1 MSRRQ
6 DIDQIRGLAILL
18 MIMVHAAATWAPV
31 DASTTSLLALI
42 VASLGG
48 LAAPL
53 FVTVGGWVTV
63 QSTWTLRKALIRF
76 VFLMIAQFFV
86 NITASHLFDPF
97 TPGVLSL
104 FAILYL
110 LAPIWV
116 RIAQNSIA
124 FGATLVLIGII
135 NTVLSPGDSSLSWND
150 RVEAITII
158 QFLSH
163 LLVTGTYP
171 LFPWMFFSI
180 LGAGINIYAPTIKRL
195 GLVIVSGLF
204 LCILFLYESIQTG
217 IPFAQPRGEAILTF
231 FPANTPFLIGAC
243 TGVLILWLL
252 LENRLPFRGLHHLGQ
267 LSLTLYLIHFI
278 PIYLGA
284 DVVLVWSMAVPV
296 VMVFTLVWWPLSVF
310 WRTWFPTYSLEYA
323 LRQMSRHEEE
333 RAPYGALP
341 RHDML

>member
-18 MIMVHAAATWAPV
+18 MIMVHAAATWAPA

-63 QSTWTLRKALIRF
+63 QSTWTLRKAMIRF
-76 VFLMIAQFFV
+76 VFLMIAQFLV

-110 LAPIWV
+110 LAPIWI
-116 RIAQNSIA
+116 RISRNSIA

-135 NTVLSPGDSSLSWND
+135 NTAFSPGDSSLSWND
-150 RVEAITII
+150 RIEAVTII
-158 QFLSH
+158 QFFSH

-180 LGAGINIYAPTIKRL
+180 LGAGINIHAPTIRRL
-195 GLVIVSGLF
+195 GVVIGLGLL
-204 LCILFLYESIQTG
+204 LCILFLYESMQKD

-231 FPANTPFLIGAC
+231 FPANTPFLVGAC
-243 TGVLILWLL
+243 TGVLIIWLL
-252 LENRLPFRGLHHLGQ
+252 LENRLPLRGLHQLGQ
-267 LSLTLYLIHFI
+267 LSLTLYLVHFI
-278 PIYLGA
+278 PIYLGS
-284 DVVLVWSMAVPV
+284 DVVLAWSSAVPV
-296 VMVFTLVWWPLSVF
+296 VIVFTLVWWPLSVF
-310 WRTWFPTYSLEYA
+310 WRTRFPTYSLEYA

-333 RAPYGALP
+333 RAP
-341 RHDML
+341 

>member
-18 MIMVHAAATWAPV
+18 MIMVHAAATWAPA
-31 DASTTSLLALI
+31 DASTTSLLAI
-42 VASLGG
+42 IIASLGG

-76 VFLMIAQFFV
+76 VFLMTAQFLV

-110 LAPIWV
+110 MAPLWI
-116 RIAQNSIA
+116 RIARNNIA
-124 FGATLVLIGII
+124 LGTTLVLIGII
-135 NTVLSPGDSSLSWND
+135 ETAFSPGNASLSWND
-150 RVEAITII
+150 RIEISSIS
-158 QFLSH
+158 QLLSH

-180 LGAGINIYAPTIKRL
+180 LGAGINIHAPRIQKL
-195 GLVIVSGLF
+195 GLAIVVGL
-204 LCILFLYESIQTG
+204 LVCASFLYESLHSG
-217 IPFAQPRGEAILTF
+217 IPFAQPRGDAILTF

-243 TGVLILWLL
+243 TGVLIIWLL
-252 LENRLPFRGLHHLGQ
+252 LENRQPLRGLHHLGQ
-267 LSLTLYLIHFI
+267 LSLTLYLVHFV
-278 PIYLGA
+278 PIYLGSS
-284 DVVLVWSMAVPV
+284 VNLEWSLAVPAV
-296 VMVFTLVWWPLSVF
+296 VVFTLVWWPLSVF
-310 WRTWFPTYSLEYA
+310 WRTRFPAYSFEYA

-333 RAPYGALP
+333 RAP
-341 RHDML
+341 

>member
-18 MIMVHAAATWAPV
+18 MIMVHAAATWAPA
-31 DASTTSLLALI
+31 DASTTSLLALV

-76 VFLMIAQFFV
+76 VFLMIAQFLV

-110 LAPIWV
+110 LAPIWI
-116 RIAQNSIA
+116 RISRNSIA

-135 NTVLSPGDSSLSWND
+135 NTAFSPGDSSLSWND
-150 RVEAITII
+150 RIEAVTII

-180 LGAGINIYAPTIKRL
+180 LGAGINIHAPTIRRL
-195 GLVIVSGLF
+195 GLVIVSGLLF
-204 LCILFLYESIQTG
+204 CTLFLFESMQTG

-252 LENRLPFRGLHHLGQ
+252 LENRLPLCGLHHLGQ
-267 LSLTLYLIHFI
+267 LSLTLYLVHFI
-278 PIYLGA
+278 PIYLGS
-284 DVVLVWSMAVPV
+284 DVVLAWSSAVPV
-296 VMVFTLVWWPLSVF
+296 VIVFTLIWWPLSVF
-310 WRTWFPTYSLEYA
+310 WRTRFPTYSLEYA

-333 RAPYGALP
+333 RAP
-341 RHDML
+341 

>member
-18 MIMVHAAATWAPV
+18 MIMVHAAATWSPPS
-31 DASTTSLLALI
+31 ASTTSLLALV

-63 QSTWTLRKALIRF
+63 QSSWTIRKALIRF
-76 VFLMIAQFFV
+76 AFLMIAQFLI

-110 LAPIWV
+110 LAPIWI
-116 RIAQNSIA
+116 RIARNSIA

-135 NTVLSPGDSSLSWND
+135 NTVFSPGDSILSWND
-150 RVEAITII
+150 RIEAITIA
-158 QFLSH
+158 QFFSH

-180 LGAGINIYAPTIKRL
+180 LGAGINIHAPTVRGL
-195 GLVIVSGLF
+195 GLAAAVGFL
-204 LCILFLYESIQTG
+204 LCILFLFESVQAG

-243 TGVLILWLL
+243 TGVLIFWILH
-252 LENRLPFRGLHHLGQ
+252 ENRKPLWGLHYLGQ
-267 LSLTLYLIHFI
+267 LSLTLYLVHFI
-278 PIYLGA
+278 PIYLGSS
-284 DVVLVWSMAVPV
+284 LEFEWSLAVPI
-296 VMVFTLVWWPLSVF
+296 VMIFTLVWWPLSVF
-310 WRTWFPTYSLEYA
+310 WRTRFPTYSLEYA

-333 RAPYGALP
+333 RAP
-341 RHDML
+341 

>member
-18 MIMVHAAATWAPV
+18 MIMVHAAATWAPA

-63 QSTWTLRKALIRF
+63 QSTWTLRKAMIRF
-76 VFLMIAQFFV
+76 VFLMIAQFLV

-110 LAPIWV
+110 TAPIWI
-116 RIAQNSIA
+116 RIARNSIT

-135 NTVLSPGDSSLSWND
+135 NTVFSPGDVSLSWND
-150 RVEAITII
+150 RVEVSGIS
-158 QFLSH
+158 QLLSH

-180 LGAGINIYAPTIKRL
+180 LGAGINIHAPGIQKL
-195 GLVIVSGLF
+195 GLAIVVGL
-204 LCILFLYESIQTG
+204 LVCVSFLYESLHSG
-217 IPFAQPRGEAILTF
+217 IPFAQPRGDAILTF

-243 TGVLILWLL
+243 TGSDHMATPREPPTITWIASFRSAISHTVPCPLCPNLFGIGCEPGVVLSCTCCDCIHVGMVAFERV
-252 LENRLPFRGLHHLGQ
+252 LENTVSNILARVCVTTVISP
-267 LSLTLYLIHFI
+267 
-278 PIYLGA
+278 
-284 DVVLVWSMAVPV
+284 
-296 VMVFTLVWWPLSVF
+296 
-310 WRTWFPTYSLEYA
+310 
-323 LRQMSRHEEE
+323 
-333 RAPYGALP
+333 
-341 RHDML
+341 

>member
-18 MIMVHAAATWAPV
+18 MIMVHAAATWAPA
-31 DASTTSLLALI
+31 DASTTSFLALV

-63 QSTWTLRKALIRF
+63 QSSWTLRKALIRF
-76 VFLMIAQFFV
+76 VFLMIAQFLV
-86 NITASHLFDPF
+86 NVTASHLFDPF

-110 LAPIWV
+110 LAPIWI
-116 RIAQNSIA
+116 RISRNNIA

-135 NTVLSPGDSSLSWND
+135 NTVFSPGDFSLSWND
-150 RVEAITII
+150 RIEAVTII

-180 LGAGINIYAPTIKRL
+180 LGAGINIHAPTIRRL
-195 GLVIVSGLF
+195 GVIIVSGLT
-204 LCILFLYESIQTG
+204 LCTLFLYESMQKD
-217 IPFAQPRGEAILTF
+217 IPFAQPRGEAMLTF
-231 FPANTPFLIGAC
+231 FPANTPFLVGAC
-243 TGVLILWLL
+243 TGVLIIWLL
-252 LENRLPFRGLHHLGQ
+252 LENRLPLRGLHQLGQ
-267 LSLTLYLIHFI
+267 LSLTLYLVHFI
-278 PIYLGA
+278 PIYLGSG
-284 DVVLVWSMAVPV
+284 VVLAWSSAVPV
-296 VMVFTLVWWPLSVF
+296 VIVFTLVWWPLSVF
-310 WRTWFPTYSLEYA
+310 WRTRFPTYSLEYA

-333 RAPYGALP
+333 RAP
-341 RHDML
+341 

>member
-18 MIMVHAAATWAPV
+18 MVMVHAAATWAPA
-31 DASTTSLLALI
+31 DASTTSLLALV

-76 VFLMIAQFFV
+76 VFLMIAQFLV

-110 LAPIWV
+110 LAPIWI
-116 RIAQNSIA
+116 RISRNSVA
-124 FGATLVLIGII
+124 FGATFVLIGII
-135 NTVLSPGDSSLSWND
+135 NTVYLPGESSLSWND
-150 RVEAITII
+150 RTEAITII

-180 LGAGINIYAPTIKRL
+180 LGAGINIHAPTIRRV
-195 GLVIVSGLF
+195 GLVIVSGLL
-204 LCILFLYESIQTG
+204 LCTLFLHESMQTG
-217 IPFAQPRGEAILTF
+217 ISFAQPRGEAILTF

-243 TGVLILWLL
+243 TGVLIIWLL
-252 LENRLPFRGLHHLGQ
+252 LENRRPLGGLHHLGQ
-267 LSLTLYLIHFI
+267 LSLTLYIAHFI
-278 PIYLGA
+278 PIYLGSN
-284 DVVLVWSMAVPV
+284 VVLTWSSAVPV
-296 VMVFTLVWWPLSVF
+296 VIVFTLVWWPLSVF
-310 WRTWFPTYSLEYA
+310 WRTRFPTYSLEYA
-323 LRQMSRHEEE
+323 LRQISRHEEE
-333 RAPYGALP
+333 RAP
-341 RHDML
+341 

>member
-18 MIMVHAAATWAPV
+18 MIMVHAAATWAPA

-76 VFLMIAQFFV
+76 VFLMIAQFLV

-110 LAPIWV
+110 LAPIWI

-135 NTVLSPGDSSLSWND
+135 NTVFSPGDSSLSWDD
-150 RVEAITII
+150 RIEAITII

-171 LFPWMFFSI
+171 LFPWVFFSI
-180 LGAGINIYAPTIKRL
+180 LGAGINIHAPTIRRL
-195 GLVIVSGLF
+195 GLVIVSGLL
-204 LCILFLYESIQTG
+204 LCTLFLYESMQTG

-252 LENRLPFRGLHHLGQ
+252 LENR
-267 LSLTLYLIHFI
+267 
-278 PIYLGA
+278 
-284 DVVLVWSMAVPV
+284 
-296 VMVFTLVWWPLSVF
+296 
-310 WRTWFPTYSLEYA
+310 
-323 LRQMSRHEEE
+323 
-333 RAPYGALP
+333 
-341 RHDML
+341 

>member
-18 MIMVHAAATWAPV
+18 MIMVHAAATWAPA
-31 DASTTSLLALI
+31 DASTTSLLALV

-63 QSTWTLRKALIRF
+63 QSSWTLRKALIRF
-76 VFLMIAQFFV
+76 VFLMIAQFLV
-86 NITASHLFDPF
+86 NVTASHLFDPF

-110 LAPIWV
+110 LAPIWI
-116 RIAQNSIA
+116 RISRNNIA

-135 NTVLSPGDSSLSWND
+135 NTVFSPGDSSLSWND
-150 RVEAITII
+150 RIEAVTII

-180 LGAGINIYAPTIKRL
+180 LGAGINIHAPTIRRL
-195 GLVIVSGLF
+195 GVIIVSGLT
-204 LCILFLYESIQTG
+204 LCTLFLYESMQKD

-231 FPANTPFLIGAC
+231 FPANTPFLVGAC
-243 TGVLILWLL
+243 TGVLIIWLL
-252 LENRLPFRGLHHLGQ
+252 LENRLPLRGLHQLGQ
-267 LSLTLYLIHFI
+267 LSLTLYLVHFI
-278 PIYLGA
+278 PVYLGSG
-284 DVVLVWSMAVPV
+284 VVLAWSSAVPV
-296 VMVFTLVWWPLSVF
+296 VIVFTLVWWPLSVF
-310 WRTWFPTYSLEYA
+310 WRTRFPTYSLEYA

-333 RAPYGALP
+333 RAP
-341 RHDML
+341 

>member
-18 MIMVHAAATWAPV
+18 MIMVHAAATWAPA

-63 QSTWTLRKALIRF
+63 QSTWTLRKAMIRF
-76 VFLMIAQFFV
+76 VFLMIAQFLV

-116 RIAQNSIA
+116 RISRNSIA

-135 NTVLSPGDSSLSWND
+135 NTVFSLGDSSLSWDD
-150 RVEAITII
+150 RIEATTIT

-180 LGAGINIYAPTIKRL
+180 LGAGINIHAPTIRKL
-195 GLVIVSGLF
+195 GLMIVSGLF
-204 LCILFLYESIQTG
+204 LCTLFLYESMQTG

-252 LENRLPFRGLHHLGQ
+252 LENRLPLRGLHHLGQ
-267 LSLTLYLIHFI
+267 LSLTLYLVHFI
-278 PIYLGA
+278 PIYLGS
-284 DVVLVWSMAVPV
+284 DVVLAWYSAVPLV
-296 VMVFTLVWWPLSVF
+296 IAFTLVWWPLSVF
-310 WRTWFPTYSLEYA
+310 WRTRFPTYSLEYA

-333 RAPYGALP
+333 RAP
-341 RHDML
+341 

>member
-18 MIMVHAAATWAPV
+18 MIMVHAAATWAPA
-31 DASTTSLLALI
+31 DASTTSFLALV

-63 QSTWTLRKALIRF
+63 QSSWTLRKALIRF
-76 VFLMIAQFFV
+76 VFLMMAQFLV
-86 NITASHLFDPF
+86 NVTASHLFDPF

-116 RIAQNSIA
+116 RISRNSIA

-135 NTVLSPGDSSLSWND
+135 NTTFSPGDSSLSWND
-150 RVEAITII
+150 RIEAVTII

-180 LGAGINIYAPTIKRL
+180 LGAGINIHAPTIRRL
-195 GLVIVSGLF
+195 GVVIVAGLL
-204 LCILFLYESIQTG
+204 LCTSFLYESMQKD

-231 FPANTPFLIGAC
+231 FPANTPFLVGAC
-243 TGVLILWLL
+243 TGVLIIWLL
-252 LENRLPFRGLHHLGQ
+252 LENRLPLRGLHQLGQ
-267 LSLTLYLIHFI
+267 LSLTLYLVHFL
-278 PIYLGA
+278 PIYLGSG
-284 DVVLVWSMAVPV
+284 VVLAWSSAVPV
-296 VMVFTLVWWPLSVF
+296 VIVFTLVWWPLSVF
-310 WRTWFPTYSLEYA
+310 WRTRFPTYSLEYA

-333 RAPYGALP
+333 RAP
-341 RHDML
+341 

>member
-18 MIMVHAAATWAPV
+18 MIMVHAAATWAPA
-31 DASTTSLLALI
+31 DASTTSLLALS

-63 QSTWTLRKALIRF
+63 QSTWTLRKAMIRF

-116 RIAQNSIA
+116 RIARNSIA
-124 FGATLVLIGII
+124 FGATLVFIGII
-135 NTVLSPGDSSLSWND
+135 NTVFSPGDPILSWND
-150 RVEAITII
+150 RIEAVTIN
-158 QFLSH
+158 QLLSH
-163 LLVTGTYP
+163 LLITGTYP
-171 LFPWMFFSI
+171 LFPWIFFSI
-180 LGAGINIYAPTIKRL
+180 LGAGINIHAPTIREL
-195 GLVIVSGLF
+195 GLVIVLGLL
-204 LCILFLYESIQTG
+204 LCTLFLYESMQTG

-243 TGVLILWLL
+243 TGVLIIWLL

-267 LSLTLYLIHFI
+267 LSLTLYVVHFI
-278 PIYLGA
+278 PIYLGSK
-284 DVVLVWSMAVPV
+284 VVLAWFSAVPV
-296 VMVFTLVWWPLSVF
+296 VIMFTLVWWPMSVF
-310 WRTWFPTYSLEYA
+310 WRTRFPTYSLEYA
-323 LRQMSRHEEE
+323 LRQISRHEEE
-333 RAPYGALP
+333 RAP
-341 RHDML
+341 

>member
-18 MIMVHAAATWAPV
+18 MIMVHAAATWAPA

-76 VFLMIAQFFV
+76 VFLMIAQFLV
-86 NITASHLFDPF
+86 NTTASHLFDPF

-116 RIAQNSIA
+116 RISRNSIA

-135 NTVLSPGDSSLSWND
+135 NTAFSPGDSSLSWND
-150 RVEAITII
+150 RIEAITVI

-163 LLVTGTYP
+163 SLVTGTYP

-180 LGAGINIYAPTIKRL
+180 LGAGINIHAPTIRRL
-195 GLVIVSGLF
+195 GLAIVSGLL
-204 LCILFLYESIQTG
+204 LCILFLYESMQIG
-217 IPFAQPRGEAILTF
+217 VPFAQPRGEAILTF

-252 LENRLPFRGLHHLGQ
+252 LENRLPLRGLHHLGQ
-267 LSLTLYLIHFI
+267 LSLTLYLVHFI
-278 PIYLGA
+278 PIYLGS
-284 DVVLVWSMAVPV
+284 DVVLAWSSAVPV
-296 VMVFTLVWWPLSVF
+296 VIVFTLVWWPLSVF
-310 WRTWFPTYSLEYA
+310 WRTRFPTYSLEYA

-333 RAPYGALP
+333 RAP
-341 RHDML
+341 

>member
-18 MIMVHAAATWAPV
+18 MIMVHGAATWAPSN
-31 DASTTSLLALI
+31 ASTTSFLAI
-42 VASLGG
+42 VVASLGG

-63 QSTWTLRKALIRF
+63 QSAWTIRKAFIRF
-76 VFLMIAQFFV
+76 TFLMMAQFLV
-86 NITASHLFDPF
+86 NITAPHLFDPF

-110 LAPIWV
+110 LAPLWI
-116 RIAQNSIA
+116 RIARNSIA
-124 FGATLVLIGII
+124 CGTTLVLIGVI
-135 NTVLSPGDSSLSWND
+135 NTVLSPGDATLSWND
-150 RVEAITII
+150 RIEVSGINQIV
-158 QFLSH
+158 SH

-180 LGAGINIYAPTIKRL
+180 LGAGINIHAPTIRKL
-195 GLVIVSGLF
+195 GLLIVSGL
-204 LCILFLYESIQTG
+204 LICTLFLYESIQTG

-252 LENRLPFRGLHHLGQ
+252 LENRQPLRGLDHLGQ
-267 LSLTLYLIHFI
+267 LSLTLYLVHFI
-278 PIYLGA
+278 PIYLGSN
-284 DVVLVWSMAVPV
+284 VVLAWSTAVPV
-296 VMVFTLVWWPLSVF
+296 VIVFTLVWWPLSVF
-310 WRTWFPTYSLEYA
+310 WRTRFPTCSLEYV
-323 LRQMSRHEEE
+323 LRQISRHEEE
-333 RAPYGALP
+333 RAP
-341 RHDML
+341 

>member
-18 MIMVHAAATWAPV
+18 MIMVHAAATWAPA
-31 DASTTSLLALI
+31 DASTTSFLALV

-63 QSTWTLRKALIRF
+63 QSSWTLRKALIRL
-76 VFLMIAQFFV
+76 VFLMMAQLLV
-86 NITASHLFDPF
+86 NVTASHLFDPF

-110 LAPIWV
+110 LAPIWI
-116 RIAQNSIA
+116 RISRNNIA

-135 NTVLSPGDSSLSWND
+135 NTVFSPGDFSLSWND
-150 RVEAITII
+150 RIEAVTII

-180 LGAGINIYAPTIKRL
+180 LGAGINIHAPTIRRL
-195 GLVIVSGLF
+195 GVIIVSGLT
-204 LCILFLYESIQTG
+204 LCTLFLYESMQKD
-217 IPFAQPRGEAILTF
+217 IPFAQPRGEAMLTF
-231 FPANTPFLIGAC
+231 FPANTPFLVGAC
-243 TGVLILWLL
+243 TGVLIIWLL
-252 LENRLPFRGLHHLGQ
+252 LENRLPLRGLHQLGQ
-267 LSLTLYLIHFI
+267 LSLTLYLVHFI
-278 PIYLGA
+278 PIYLGSG
-284 DVVLVWSMAVPV
+284 VVLAWSSAVPV
-296 VMVFTLVWWPLSVF
+296 VIVFTLVWWPLSVF
-310 WRTWFPTYSLEYA
+310 WRTRFPTYSLEYA

-333 RAPYGALP
+333 RAP
-341 RHDML
+341 

>member
-18 MIMVHAAATWAPV
+18 MIMVHAAATWAPA
-31 DASTTSLLALI
+31 DASTTSLLALV

-63 QSTWTLRKALIRF
+63 QSSWTLRKALIRF
-76 VFLMIAQFFV
+76 VFLMIAQFLV
-86 NITASHLFDPF
+86 NVTASHLFDPF

-110 LAPIWV
+110 LAPIWI
-116 RIAQNSIA
+116 RISRNNIA

-135 NTVLSPGDSSLSWND
+135 NTVFSPGDSSLSWND
-150 RVEAITII
+150 RIEAVTII

-180 LGAGINIYAPTIKRL
+180 LGAGINIHAPTIRRL
-195 GLVIVSGLF
+195 GVIIVSGLT
-204 LCILFLYESIQTG
+204 LCTLFLYESMQKD
-217 IPFAQPRGEAILTF
+217 IPFAQPRGEAMLTF
-231 FPANTPFLIGAC
+231 FPANTPFLVGAC
-243 TGVLILWLL
+243 TGVLIIWLL
-252 LENRLPFRGLHHLGQ
+252 LENRLPLRGLHQLGQ
-267 LSLTLYLIHFI
+267 LSLTLYLVHFI
-278 PIYLGA
+278 PIYLGSG
-284 DVVLVWSMAVPV
+284 VVLAWSSAVPV
-296 VMVFTLVWWPLSVF
+296 VIVFTLVWWPLSVF
-310 WRTWFPTYSLEYA
+310 WRTRFPTYSLEYA

-333 RAPYGALP
+333 RAP
-341 RHDML
+341 